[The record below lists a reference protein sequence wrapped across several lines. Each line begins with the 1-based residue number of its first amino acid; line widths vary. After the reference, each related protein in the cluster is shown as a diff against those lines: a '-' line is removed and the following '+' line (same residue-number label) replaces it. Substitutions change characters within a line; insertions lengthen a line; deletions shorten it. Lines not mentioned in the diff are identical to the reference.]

1 MKKVLVVE
9 DDPMVAMINI
19 EYLSKIS
26 GYKVVGNPVNKRET
40 FDYLE
45 NNEIDLILM
54 DVFLMGENGLDIL
67 KEIRVKG
74 YDVDVIMITS
84 ANESEDIKKAFSL
97 GSVDYLIKPFDF
109 DRFKEAIL
117 KIYRRGDLINEKR
130 ITQKELDK
138 LYFSNDFQK
147 DIVLPKGLNE
157 KTLENI
163 INIIENDLGEEF
175 SIKEAC
181 DLAKV
186 SNVTVKKYLD
196 YLEDL
201 EIIEESIIYGNIGR
215 PQYIYKKIRK

>member
-1 MKKVLVVE
+1 MRKVLVVE

-19 EYLSKIS
+19 EYLSKIR
-26 GYKVVGNPVNKRET
+26 GYKVIGNPTNKEET
-40 FDYLE
+40 FNYLKKE
-45 NNEIDLILM
+45 KIDLILM

-67 KEIRVKG
+67 KEIRIKG

-109 DRFKEAIL
+109 DRFKGAIL
-117 KIYRRGDLINEKR
+117 KTHKRNDLLSEKKM
-130 ITQKELDK
+130 TQKQLDE
-138 LYFSNDFQK
+138 LYFSKEDEK
-147 DIVLPKGLNE
+147 KLDLPKGLNE

-163 INIIENDLGEEF
+163 MYVIEKRMGNEF

-181 DLAKV
+181 DIIGV

-196 YLEDL
+196 YLEEL

-215 PQYIYKKIRK
+215 PQYIYKKIRN